1 MKRKEIKNIAKL
13 IFSLEKRHSKGE
25 DVEKEMEKVIAALSL
40 EDMLAIDEYILE
52 NSKNLQYNIHINK
65 K

>member
-13 IFSLEKRHSKGE
+13 IFSLEKRHTKGE

-52 NSKNLQYNIHINK
+52 NSKNL
-65 K
+65 